1 MLENAV
7 LNALERPEKSIP
19 FPSTL
24 IQQKQIEM
32 LIIGDKKLTKNCS
45 IKVINNS
52 IEALETA
59 PLVMLPVIM
68 YIMDIIGI
76 KVFITVHKSFI
87 KEVTLFK
94 RFTVMANTDKATHN
108 PEQSEKVLLIVSL
121 VFSSIFSIE
130 QIKTITI
137 MEAKDFITSP
147 NPKKM

>member
-7 LNALERPEKSIP
+7 LNALESPEKSIP
-19 FPSTL
+19 FPRTL
-24 IQQKQIEM
+24 MQQKQIEM

-68 YIMDIIGI
+68 YITDIMGI

-87 KEVTLFK
+87 NEVTLFK
-94 RFTVMANTDKATHN
+94 RFTVVANTEREIKIPA
-108 PEQSEKVLLIVSL
+108 QREKVLFIVSL
-121 VFSSIFSIE
+121 VFSSIFNIE
-130 QIKTITI
+130 QIKTTTI
-137 MEAKDFITSP
+137 IEAKDFITSP
-147 NPKKM
+147 NPKKI